1 MLSLRRLK
9 VNKDNQYDHYKD
21 SCIKRE
27 SAQSDR
33 NKFFVVSLV
42 CSACLAIFV
51 ILPDLI
57 VQAILS
63 WLQIE
68 IATNVNT
75 LIFILQGLNW
85 AILTY
90 ALIRYTQASIYV
102 ERAYIY
108 ESQLENG
115 LGLTRE
121 GDNYLKDYPVALDF
135 IDFFYKKIYP
145 LAIIIGV
152 FAKSVFEWLSPNYS
166 VISCLIDSLLALF
179 IIALMVLYMAFL
191 HKIASYYKTK
201 QNPHSLK
208 GKSSKS

>member
-1 MLSLRRLK
+1 M
-9 VNKDNQYDHYKD
+9 NKDNQYDHYKD
-21 SCIKRE
+21 SCSKRE
-27 SAQSDR
+27 LAQSDR

-51 ILPDLI
+51 ILPNLI

-68 IATNVNT
+68 IATNINT
-75 LIFILQGLNW
+75 LIFIFQGLNW

-108 ESQLENG
+108 ESQLENE
-115 LGLTRE
+115 LGITRE
-121 GDNYLKDYPVALDF
+121 SDAYLNDYPVALDF
-135 IDFFYKKIYP
+135 IDFFYKKMYP

-152 FAKSVFEWLSPNYS
+152 FAKSVFEWLSSNCN
-166 VISCLIDSLLALF
+166 VISCLIDSMFALF

-191 HKIASYYKTK
+191 HKIASYCKTRHSNND
-201 QNPHSLK
+201 NPR
-208 GKSSKS
+208 